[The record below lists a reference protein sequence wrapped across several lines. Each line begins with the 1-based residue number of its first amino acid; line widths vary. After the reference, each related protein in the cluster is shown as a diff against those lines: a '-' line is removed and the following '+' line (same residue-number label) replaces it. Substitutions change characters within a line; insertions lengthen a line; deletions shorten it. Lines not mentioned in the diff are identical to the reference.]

1 MQIFNM
7 KGFKNIFFNFICV
20 AFILIKKRRRKVI
33 NIKKQTLYIFNKE
46 KEKKKGKYK
55 KKKKNY

>member
-1 MQIFNM
+1 MQIFNK

-20 AFILIKKRRRKVI
+20 AFVLIKKRRRKVI

-46 KEKKKGKYK
+46 KEKKRENI